1 MRWIAVL
8 PGAVIFGYFA
18 YLVGGFVNNLTTAMF
33 VGAPLKGWLAVAT
46 DAMAHMYMGAA
57 FAYSATKIAPAAP
70 RYVASGA
77 FAILVAFAALSV
89 WSSVAIGKYSAI
101 PAIGGLLFGGFALM
115 LGALAGKIGPYGKRA
130 GQPREIPLPGP

>member
-1 MRWIAVL
+1 MRWIAFL
-8 PGAVIFGYFA
+8 PGAVIFGYLA

-89 WSSVAIGKYSAI
+89 WSSFAIGKYYAI
-101 PAIGGLLFGGFALM
+101 PAIGGLLFGGFAVM
-115 LGALAGKIGPYGKRA
+115 LGAFAGEIGPYCKRA